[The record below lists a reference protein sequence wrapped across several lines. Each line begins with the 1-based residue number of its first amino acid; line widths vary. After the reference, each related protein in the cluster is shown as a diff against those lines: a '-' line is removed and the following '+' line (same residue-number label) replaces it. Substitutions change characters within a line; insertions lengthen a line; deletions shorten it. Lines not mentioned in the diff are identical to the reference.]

1 MKLKKTIKDAIAM
14 IGLIIIAVACAI
26 GFITVFIHG
35 MDKQE
40 VVNCNKLVEQ
50 SKQFDGFFITKS
62 DDEMCRHHGIV
73 IDAPIGFANHS
84 EIVE

>member
-26 GFITVFIHG
+26 GFIAVFVHG
-35 MDKQE
+35 MEKQE
-40 VVNCNKLVEQ
+40 IVTCNKLVEQ
-50 SKQFDGFFITKS
+50 SKQFSGFFITKS
-62 DDEMCRHHGIV
+62 DDEMCRSHDIV
-73 IDAPIGFANHS
+73 IDAPIGFENHS

>member
-14 IGLIIIAVACAI
+14 IGLIVIAVACAV

-35 MDKQE
+35 MEKQE
-40 VVNCNKLVEQ
+40 IVTCNKLVDQ
-50 SKQFDGFFITKS
+50 SKQYDNFFITKS
-62 DDEMCRHHGIV
+62 DDEMCRTHGII
-73 IDAPIGFANHS
+73 IDAPVAFDNHS